1 MLFGSAQPHMLSF
14 EMHIQYLYVPSLSAP
29 PPTSHTHTHTNT
41 LVSLTPFVSL
51 LSLYSVPPAEN
62 CTQESGASESVV
74 NVICFELGE
83 M

>member
-29 PPTSHTHTHTNT
+29 PPPHTPTSHT

>member
-29 PPTSHTHTHTNT
+29 PPPHTPTHT